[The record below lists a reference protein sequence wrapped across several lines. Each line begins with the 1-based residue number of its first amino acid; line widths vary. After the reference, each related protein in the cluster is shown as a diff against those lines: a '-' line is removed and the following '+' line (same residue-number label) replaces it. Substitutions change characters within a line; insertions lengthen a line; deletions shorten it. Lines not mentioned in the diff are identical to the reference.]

1 MSLRLQMQGK
11 PRRLV
16 GPQHDSVC
24 YFHFYDSAV
33 PGLPQ
38 PHMVPSF
45 PFPSSPR
52 EEEIDGIDHSV
63 VLVQRGVRRQ
73 TRATLLGALR
83 SRDHSEGCDPRR
95 IPQGRRHTPRNNAET
110 QVKTTS
116 GTGGGSRNSK
126 TANRLSEC
134 ALESHCRRR
143 HGESVSHITGGKA
156 KGVRREARCVT
167 CTGTLVHELT

>member
-52 EEEIDGIDHSV
+52 EEEIDGI
-63 VLVQRGVRRQ
+63 VLS
-73 TRATLLGALR
+73 LCK
-83 SRDHSEGCDPRR
+83 EG
-95 IPQGRRHTPRNNAET
+95 
-110 QVKTTS
+110 
-116 GTGGGSRNSK
+116 
-126 TANRLSEC
+126 
-134 ALESHCRRR
+134 
-143 HGESVSHITGGKA
+143 
-156 KGVRREARCVT
+156 
-167 CTGTLVHELT
+167 